1 MKEGVAW
8 RPWGGG
14 GEANKI
20 LKKYKLCL
28 VVFTTWSE
36 DISATPCILIGKAC
50 SCCLKVD
57 D

>member
-1 MKEGVAW
+1 
-8 RPWGGG
+8 
-14 GEANKI
+14 
-20 LKKYKLCL
+20 L